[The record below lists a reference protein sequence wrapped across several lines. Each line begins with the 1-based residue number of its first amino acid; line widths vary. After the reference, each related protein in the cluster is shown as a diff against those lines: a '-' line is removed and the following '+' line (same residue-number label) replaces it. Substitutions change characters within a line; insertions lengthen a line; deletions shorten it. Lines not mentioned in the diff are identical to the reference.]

1 MINVTFIGLYQKYM
15 SNVTFIGLYQKY
27 MSNVTFI
34 KFILNVTRIQLIC
47 H

>member
-1 MINVTFIGLYQKYM
+1 M

-27 MSNVTFI
+27 ISKVTFI
-34 KFILNVTRIQLIC
+34 KFILNVSITQLIC